1 MDPVLLRLAVFLAF
15 SVLSLGL
22 GYTARRTGA
31 VREEVSRGVHWV
43 TVVVVWSLIM
53 VATLWK
59 LPVTGGLWWVLVVT
73 PMTVAVPPLVA
84 IPLARLMRADRGT
97 VGVIAIASAIGN
109 TGYLMG
115 ASVCNTLLAGTD
127 EGVLLPEEAAKGA
140 ADAAMAYGMAVVNVM
155 SICGIFILYPLAR
168 CFGEQDAGGAGGVAV
183 WRLVMKNFTDPRAA
197 MFYAAGLGAVL
208 SATGVPYPEAVD
220 DWYVLEVLLYLGA
233 LGTYFGIGM
242 RLRFGGLWRPMRWHV
257 VVAGFR
263 FGFALLLTAGLLGI
277 GALMGFK
284 PSPLL
289 RDTLLIEAM
298 VPLAAQAVIIPNLFG
313 MDAAFASRLWIVNT
327 GLFVV
332 VVLPVLWLVF
342 SA

>member
-1 MDPVLLRLAVFLAF
+1 MDPVLVRLVVFLAF

-22 GYTARRTGA
+22 GYGARRSGV

-59 LPVTGGLWWVLVVT
+59 LPVTPGLWWILVVT
-73 PMTVAVPPLVA
+73 PLTVAVPPLVA
-84 IPLARLMRADRGT
+84 IQLARAMKADRGT

-115 ASVCNTLLAGTD
+115 ASVCYTLLARTD
-127 EGVLLPEEAAKGA
+127 AALLGPEEAAKGA

-168 CFGEQDAGGAGGVAV
+168 RFGEQGATDVPV

-220 DWYVLEVLLYLGA
+220 DWHVKEVLLYLGA

-242 RLRFGGLWRPMRWHV
+242 RLRFGGLWRPVRWHA

-263 FGFALLLTAGLLGI
+263 FGFALVLTAGLLGV

-298 VPLAAQAVIIPNLFG
+298 VPMATQAVIIPNLFG
-313 MDAAFASRLWIVNT
+313 MDAALAARLWVVNT
-327 GLFVV
+327 AVFVV
-332 VVLPVLWLVF
+332 VLLPVLWVVF